1 VPVGSRLT
9 LDPEAEGTCVVRI
22 LPRDQE
28 FFAMFAQLALRL
40 TSSARLLNQL
50 FQETDRLDEH
60 AAAIKAVE
68 HEADDLTREIIGRI
82 DRTFV
87 TPIDREDIHLLASR
101 LDNVIDLLDGTARRA
116 QVFGIRR
123 THDAARNLT
132 EVLIRAGTAIES
144 AVVSVRKPRIVSDR
158 MREVKRLEEEADV
171 LYQEA
176 LATLFAG
183 TPDPLEVIKWKDLL
197 DLLENAM
204 DECEDVANVL
214 ESISLKHS

>member
-1 VPVGSRLT
+1 
-9 LDPEAEGTCVVRI
+9 VRI

-28 FFAMFAQLALRL
+28 FFAMFAQLAERL
-40 TSSARLLNQL
+40 TAAARLLSQL
-50 FQETDRLDEH
+50 FNETERLDEH
-60 AAAIKAVE
+60 AAAIKRVE
-68 HEADDLTREIIGRI
+68 HEADDLTREIIARI

-116 QVFGIRR
+116 QVFAIRDSHR
-123 THDAARNLT
+123 SARSLT
-132 EVLIRAGTAIES
+132 EVLIRAGGAIEI
-144 AVVSVRKPRIVSDR
+144 AVASIRRPRTVTEK
-158 MREVKRLEEEADV
+158 MREVKKLEEEADV

-176 LATLFAG
+176 LAALFAG
-183 TPDPLEVIKWKDLL
+183 SPDPLEVIKWKDLL
-197 DLLENAM
+197 DLLEDAM